1 MLRIAIALVEIGCR
15 GIGKRVLE
23 LWIVAHT
30 HIRRHVYRRPK
41 QTPNG
46 KSRQPTTQ
54 TSMSWLCNVS
64 TPSSCHTH
72 ISTHTHPNMENSANV
87 SLCTLRIEVTF
98 EHWILLWMIWGVFA
112 FDASQTCSFHSSTFQ
127 MAYLSVWL
135 LLCVLHYNIDSA
147 VHSVSLMTGTEN
159 QCSNV
164 LANVLSLP

>member
-72 ISTHTHPNMENSANV
+72 ISTHTHANMENSANV

-112 FDASQTCSFHSSTFQ
+112 LMPVRRVHFTVALFQWLIYLCGCCCVCSITTST
-127 MAYLSVWL
+127 L
-135 LLCVLHYNIDSA
+135 
-147 VHSVSLMTGTEN
+147 
-159 QCSNV
+159 QCTV
-164 LANVLSLP
+164 